1 MSRGFVVCRKG
12 SISRS
17 RTEECSVFDFE
28 PSIQVRGDISTAL
41 GIGICNFC
49 QQFRGDV
56 RKRGIMVKYSQTRKR
71 SKP

>member
-28 PSIQVRGDISTAL
+28 PSIQVRGVFKNHLRASAAL
-41 GIGICNFC
+41 RETFLHPI
-49 QQFRGDV
+49 
-56 RKRGIMVKYSQTRKR
+56 
-71 SKP
+71 